1 MPGSKKQLR
10 ASPKIVHDHAEIAS
24 TFSLKRRPR
33 SLKCAAVKRR
43 PRFVRN
49 QYQHSLSP
57 ETDSYDS
64 WFDDICKVRVERVK
78 RFKAGNEDVAD
89 HRLLR
94 SLRVLGLESG
104 KDLAVLF
111 HAMLIELI
119 A

>member
-1 MPGSKKQLR
+1 MNYLQ
-10 ASPKIVHDHAEIAS
+10 VVQV
-24 TFSLKRRPR
+24 FSSIPPR
-33 SLKCAAVKRR
+33 SVFGWRQ
-43 PRFVRN
+43 